1 MRSERQHLF
10 LRQQEQ
16 MKPRSLSI
24 AMHKDAVRR
33 FKRAHEELED
43 AVDLAIA
50 LKERI
55 EASRASSGEAVVQP
69 VLFMRAASRL
79 AGGCVAYPTQMA

>member
-1 MRSERQHLF
+1 MRSKRHTVPTPAGTDEVVKL
-10 LRQQEQ
+10 L
-16 MKPRSLSI
+16 I

-55 EASRASSGEAVVQP
+55 EALRASSEAV
-69 VLFMRAASRL
+69 
-79 AGGCVAYPTQMA
+79 